1 MFVEASLV
9 IRKLEVE
16 GPQLPSDFEDFYKSS
31 LKSHIIEAFASLLN
45 VVKSSDDQQKMPEL
59 DFSARRLLFRW
70 FMYCKEEKIL
80 GSIPS
85 VAKEWVDLKDE
96 NTMYSPT
103 IQDRG
108 ITDWEA
114 SMCPWWIDYP
124 IGVIPKQEKELRI
137 RFMTEHGIAGTID
150 THVDDA
156 SEPANI
162 DITHVVQDKKGKKKV
177 NDPPQKT
184 PQRTPEISK
193 SQGLESARKSD
204 AAPSSS
210 FVAESSLGR
219 PAWERR
225 PVTRSVGFHYT
236 TVVDALLVDIRGVD
250 KFALKRWLLATFTE
264 RYDYVLD
271 VFAGCGGLGRASIEE
286 GRHCLCMEIDDV
298 LYEGCLSTI
307 ACGPMPHVGHSQP
320 ISLDL
325 Q

>member
-1 MFVEASLV
+1 MLKITRDKLYCLTSSK
-9 IRKLEVE
+9 IPSDRKKLEVE

-70 FMYCKEEKIL
+70 FMFCKEEKIL

-264 RYDYVLD
+264 RYDYVVD
-271 VFAGCGGLGRASIEE
+271 VKKCCVYVKE
-286 GRHCLCMEIDDV
+286 GFYARLMLTIFEIR
-298 LYEGCLSTI
+298 
-307 ACGPMPHVGHSQP
+307 
-320 ISLDL
+320 
-325 Q
+325 